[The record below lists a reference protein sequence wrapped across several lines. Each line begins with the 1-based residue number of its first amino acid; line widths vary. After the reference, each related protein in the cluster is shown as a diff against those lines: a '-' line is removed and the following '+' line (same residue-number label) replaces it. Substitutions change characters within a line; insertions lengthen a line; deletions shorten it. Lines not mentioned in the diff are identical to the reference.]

1 MPNLLAVLGKLKG
14 KPKNDDD
21 APPDSSAEPDDDD
34 DTQDEKIGMVFDAIK
49 DDDKDGFVA
58 AMKALL
64 GEE

>member
-1 MPNLLAVLGKLKG
+1 MPDLLAVLGKLKG

-21 APPDSSAEPDDDD
+21 APPDSSAEPDDD